1 MARETGGKDSVTYF
15 NKNKLY
21 VFYRGNGSQM
31 YDFGTKEW
39 NTVPSPQSLVSK
51 NQSVFLPLL
60 DI

>member
-1 MARETGGKDSVTYF
+1 MARETSGKDSVTYF

-21 VFYRGNGSQM
+21 VFYRGDGSQM
-31 YDFGTKEW
+31 YDFDTKEW
-39 NTVPSPQSLVSK
+39 TTVPSPQSLVSK